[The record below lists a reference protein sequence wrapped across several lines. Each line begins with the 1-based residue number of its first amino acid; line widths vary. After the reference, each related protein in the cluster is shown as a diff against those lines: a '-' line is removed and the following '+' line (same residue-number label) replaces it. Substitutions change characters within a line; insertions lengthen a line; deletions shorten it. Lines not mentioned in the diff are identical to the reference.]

1 MKKIDAILNVYGLNA
16 LKNDLSV
23 NFRNEEICAWAIENI
38 SKEEL
43 LKQYSKNEILFI
55 YYHAV

>member
-1 MKKIDAILNVYGLNA
+1 MKKIDAILDVYGLDAVKDN
-16 LKNDLSV
+16 LSV
-23 NFRNEEICAWAIENI
+23 NFKEEEICAWAIENV

-43 LKQYSKNEILFI
+43 LKQYSKNEILYI

>member
-23 NFRNEEICAWAIENI
+23 NFKNEEICAWAIENI

-43 LKQYSKNEILFI
+43 LKQYSKKEILYI

>member
-1 MKKIDAILNVYGLNA
+1 MKKIDAVLNVYGLNA
-16 LKNDLSV
+16 IKNDLSV
-23 NFRNEEICAWAIENI
+23 NFKNEEICAWVIENV

-43 LKQYSKNEILFI
+43 LKQYTPKEILYI